1 MTDFLAAF
9 SPGRP
14 RRSIKPLNTCRMA
27 VGNVFQA
34 DLQPWA
40 AVTPIGILKVNHI
53 PPGNC
58 YVLLYS
64 LEVTHMKKTSA
75 PIMMIAAASGPSAN
89 DALDDEL
96 LSAARAGD
104 SALVENLLDRGADIE
119 ARDNNHGYTALMLA
133 SGMGKVAV
141 VETLLDRG
149 AALEARSD
157 AGSTALM
164 EASLMGE
171 VAVVETLLDRGAAIE
186 ARNNARGTALMLAS
200 FNGQAAVVE
209 TLLNR
214 GAHINARNDI
224 GETAL
229 DIAYYKGHREIIS
242 ALRTAGA
249 VR

>member
-133 SGMGKVAV
+133 S
-141 VETLLDRG
+141 
-149 AALEARSD
+149 
-157 AGSTALM
+157 
-164 EASLMGE
+164 
-171 VAVVETLLDRGAAIE
+171 
-186 ARNNARGTALMLAS
+186 

-229 DIAYYKGHREIIS
+229 DIAYYKGHREVIS

>member
-27 VGNVFQA
+27 VGNVLQA
-34 DLQPWA
+34 DLQPRA

-104 SALVENLLDRGADIE
+104 SALVENLLDRGA
-119 ARDNNHGYTALMLA
+119 AL
-133 SGMGKVAV
+133 
-141 VETLLDRG
+141 
-149 AALEARSD
+149 
-157 AGSTALM
+157 
-164 EASLMGE
+164 
-171 VAVVETLLDRGAAIE
+171 E
-186 ARNNARGTALMLAS
+186 ARNNAGGTALMLAS

-229 DIAYYKGHREIIS
+229 DIAYYKGHREVIS